1 MKEIGNLR
9 NFFIKFVFF
18 SLPFS
23 KVEFT
28 VDMLAEYEWPPG
40 IGCCPNKSRDTYMIQ
55 EQIAEYLGVK
65 SFKRKYP
72 DLDRRTV
79 EMEERNFLMERGLV
93 TEKMCDLGV
102 TAVYAVDV
110 LDIMYQDFHEKYE
123 EYKLYH
129 REKMARELTNRQK
142 MHKSELGLNAR
153 EKAMRSVS
161 QWNATL
167 NKE

>member
-1 MKEIGNLR
+1 
-9 NFFIKFVFF
+9 
-18 SLPFS
+18 
-23 KVEFT
+23 
-28 VDMLAEYEWPPG
+28 
-40 IGCCPNKSRDTYMIQ
+40 MIQ

-79 EMEERNFLMERGLV
+79 EMEERNYLIERGLV

-110 LDIMYQDFHEKYE
+110 LDIMYQDFHDKYDQ
-123 EYKLYH
+123 YKQYH
-129 REKMARELTNRQK
+129 REKIAKDLTLRQK
-142 MHKSELGLNAR
+142 LNKGEYGLNAR

-161 QWNATL
+161 KWNASL
-167 NKE
+167 NRE

>member
-1 MKEIGNLR
+1 M
-9 NFFIKFVFF
+9 
-18 SLPFS
+18 
-23 KVEFT
+23 EFT
-28 VDMLAEYEWPPG
+28 VDMIAEYDWPPG
-40 IGCCPNKSRDTYMIQ
+40 VGCCPNKNRDTFMIQ

-79 EMEERNFLMERGLV
+79 EMEERNYLIERGLV

-110 LDIMYQDFHEKYE
+110 LDIMHQDFHEKYE
-123 EYKLYH
+123 EYKKFN
-129 REKMARELTNRQK
+129 REKMARDISMRQK
-142 MHKSELGLNAR
+142 LNKAEFGLGAR

-161 QWNATL
+161 NWNATL
-167 NKE
+167 NKS

>member
-1 MKEIGNLR
+1 
-9 NFFIKFVFF
+9 
-18 SLPFS
+18 
-23 KVEFT
+23 
-28 VDMLAEYEWPPG
+28 MLAEYDWPQG
-40 IGCCPNKSRDTYMIQ
+40 VGCCPSKNRDTFMIQ

-79 EMEERNFLMERGLV
+79 EMEERNYLIERGLV

-110 LDIMYQDFHEKYE
+110 LDIMYQDFHDKYDQ
-123 EYKLYH
+123 YKQYH
-129 REKMARELTNRQK
+129 RDKIAKDLTLRQK
-142 MHKSELGLNAR
+142 LNKGEYGLNAR

-161 QWNATL
+161 KWNASL
-167 NKE
+167 NRE

>member
-1 MKEIGNLR
+1 
-9 NFFIKFVFF
+9 
-18 SLPFS
+18 
-23 KVEFT
+23 
-28 VDMLAEYEWPPG
+28 
-40 IGCCPNKSRDTYMIQ
+40 MIQ

-79 EMEERNFLMERGLV
+79 EMEERNYLIERGMV

-123 EYKLYH
+123 KYKQFH
-129 REKMARELTNRQK
+129 REKISRDVLLRQK
-142 MHKSELGLNAR
+142 MLKSELGLGAR

-161 QWNATL
+161 EWNASM